1 MTEFKNNYEKSNDK
15 KILFIDK
22 IIRSSMADDDT
33 KGDIVFGCILDSE
46 KDGFKEITLDF
57 TEIELVNTAFLN
69 NAIWNLFDTNKFDI
83 NKCKILVKGMDE
95 TMMDLL
101 QETIRVARQKFVKL

>member
-46 KDGFKEITLDF
+46 KMGLK
-57 TEIELVNTAFLN
+57 
-69 NAIWNLFDTNKFDI
+69 K
-83 NKCKILVKGMDE
+83 
-95 TMMDLL
+95 
-101 QETIRVARQKFVKL
+101 